1 MDHSISTEDWASL
14 EDVESLVAVVAAQL
28 GGETGLVDWA
38 EALVAE
44 WLEDDS
50 IPSLMGAAGGS

>member
-1 MDHSISTEDWASL
+1 MDRSISTEDWASL

-28 GGETGLVDWA
+28 AGETGLMDWA

-50 IPSLMGAAGGS
+50 IASLMGAAGGG